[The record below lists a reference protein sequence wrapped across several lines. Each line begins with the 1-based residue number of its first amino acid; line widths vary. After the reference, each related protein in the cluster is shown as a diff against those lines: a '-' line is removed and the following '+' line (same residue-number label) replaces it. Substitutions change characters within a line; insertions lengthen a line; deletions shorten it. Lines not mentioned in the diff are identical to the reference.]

1 MYLRKFALIMSVC
14 ALVPFATFA
23 RAQQFD
29 IAVGG
34 STLFSTKNSTASR
47 AFVPP
52 PEKGGVYPNFSIDRI
67 YKNRLGY
74 SAELAF
80 RYKQG
85 IYNGYQPY
93 RPLLYD
99 FNAVYAP
106 RLKGVF
112 PSRLDKRI
120 SVLLLGGAGGQSVIF
135 YNQFGNC
142 VYSACNTHLNSNHF
156 LVHAGFG
163 IRYRVWRNFFARPE
177 ANYYRIFNNDFHS
190 DNVVRLGASVGY
202 TFHTD

>member
-1 MYLRKFALIMSVC
+1 MSVC
-14 ALVPFATFA
+14 VLVPFATSA

-29 IAVGG
+29 FAVGG
-34 STLFSTKNSTASR
+34 STLFSTKNSSASVG
-47 AFVPP
+47 FLPP
-52 PEKGGVYPNFSIDRI
+52 PEKGGVYPNASIDRI
-67 YKNRLGY
+67 YKNHFGY
-74 SAELAF
+74 SAEIAF

-99 FNAVYAP
+99 VNGVFAP

-120 SVLLLGGAGGQSVIF
+120 SVLLLAGVGGQSVIF
-135 YNQFGNC
+135 YNQFDNC
-142 VYSACNTHLNSNHF
+142 LFSACNTHLNSNHF
-156 LVHAGFG
+156 LAHAGFG
-163 IRYRVWRNFFARPE
+163 IRYRLWRNFFVRPE
-177 ANYYRIFNNDFHS
+177 ANYYHIFNNADFHS

-202 TFHTD
+202 TFHTE

>member
-1 MYLRKFALIMSVC
+1 LRKFALLLSVC
-14 ALVPFATFA
+14 ALLPFATSA

-29 IAVGG
+29 FAVGG

-52 PEKGGVYPNFSIDRI
+52 PEKGGVYPDVSIDRI
-67 YKNRLGY
+67 YKNRFGY
-74 SAELAF
+74 NAEIAF
-80 RYKQG
+80 RYKEA
-85 IYNGYQPY
+85 IYNGFQPY
-93 RPLLYD
+93 RPFLYD
-99 FNAVYAP
+99 FNGVYSP

-120 SVLLLGGAGGQSVIF
+120 SWLLLAGAGGQSVIF
-135 YNQFGNC
+135 YNQFGGC
-142 VYSACNTHLNSNHF
+142 GYPACNIHLNSNHF
-156 LVHAGFG
+156 LVHDGFG
-163 IRYRVWRNFFARPE
+163 IRYSLWRNFFVRPE
-177 ANYYRIFNNDFHS
+177 ANYYHIFNNADFHS